1 MPHDWTS
8 FIVISTLLGMSFWA
22 FFFHEIHS
30 FAHMGSYLSPEEF
43 KLRVTQITH
52 LPAQE
57 ELKQEFK
64 KGSLRRCT
72 ITVSAA
78 TKGNS
83 QSGNNLHHIA
93 FESDFSSV
101 NGWSDPITNLIF
113 RPLVRQIKASSYATQ
128 V

>member
-1 MPHDWTS
+1 MRLIRSPT
-8 FIVISTLLGMSFWA
+8 WA
-22 FFFHEIHS
+22 H
-30 FAHMGSYLSPEEF
+30 LSPEEF

-64 KGSLRRCT
+64 KGSLRRCPLLP

-83 QSGNNLHHIA
+83 QSANNLHHIA

-101 NGWSDPITNLIF
+101 NGWFDPITNLIF
-113 RPLVRQIKASSYATQ
+113 RPLVRRIKAKSYATQ